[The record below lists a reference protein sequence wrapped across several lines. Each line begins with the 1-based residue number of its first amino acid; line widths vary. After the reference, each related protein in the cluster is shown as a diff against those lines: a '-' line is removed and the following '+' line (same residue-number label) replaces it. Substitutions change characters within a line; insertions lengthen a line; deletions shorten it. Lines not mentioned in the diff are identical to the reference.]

1 LTSSRLKTAVLS
13 ATTALWTTA
22 ARRLG
27 DWSGGRRDQ
36 WRSPGGQRVLV
47 VAAHPDDE
55 IGCAGTMLLHARAGD
70 EVHLAHVT
78 DGRRARTL
86 GIPPS
91 AMAEHRRREAQVAA
105 TRLAVAGAHWMGL
118 CEGAWEEASLHP
130 ALGDL
135 LRRIAPQ
142 VVYAPSCVDFHPE
155 HVRVAA
161 ALGRVLAG
169 EPGSGVR
176 VRIYEIQVPLTP
188 VLANLVAPL
197 GPIGTEVGDIVRCYP
212 TQVGSIARCL
222 RMKGYAAALHG
233 EQGSVEVFWEL
244 DAAAYARVVGEP
256 HQSGPTPFRGVRL
269 RPFTDPLAYL
279 QGLDARRALRE
290 RARVQ

>member
-1 LTSSRLKTAVLS
+1 M
-13 ATTALWTTA
+13 
-22 ARRLG
+22 
-27 DWSGGRRDQ
+27 
-36 WRSPGGQRVLV
+36 LV
-47 VAAHPDDE
+47 VATHPDDE

-86 GIPPS
+86 GIS
-91 AMAEHRRREAQVAA
+91 STDMAEHRRREAQVAA

-118 CEGAWEEASLHP
+118 YEGAWEQPVLLT

-135 LRRIAPQ
+135 LRRVAPH
-142 VVYAPSCVDFHPE
+142 VLYAPSCVDFHPE

-161 ALGRVLAG
+161 ALGQVLAG
-169 EPGSGVR
+169 EPGNTARVR
-176 VRIYEIQVPLTP
+176 VYEIQVPLTP

-197 GPIGTEVGDIVRCYP
+197 GLIGAELGDIVRCYP

-233 EQGSVEVFWEL
+233 ERGLVEVFWEL
-244 DAAAYARVVGEP
+244 DAAAYAQVVSEPGRV
-256 HQSGPTPFRGVRL
+256 PTPFRGVRL

-279 QGLDARRALRE
+279 RGLDARRALRD
-290 RARVQ
+290 RVRI